1 MPNSKALAPE
11 VSPRTGQVDK
21 RGSCSW
27 NHGDL
32 EEGAGQQDA
41 QSSVIQ
47 GQGGPGHPTL
57 LLTETK
63 SLPKFLEL
71 NPNV

>member
-1 MPNSKALAPE
+1 MPNSKALSTE
-11 VSPRTGQVDK
+11 VSPRTRQVDK

-32 EEGAGQQDA
+32 EDGAGQQDA
-41 QSSVIQ
+41 QSVIQ
-47 GQGGPGHPTL
+47 GHGGPGHPTL

>member
-1 MPNSKALAPE
+1 MPNSKALSSE

-21 RGSCSW
+21 RGSFSW
-27 NHGDL
+27 DHGDR
-32 EEGAGQQDA
+32 EGGARQEDA
-41 QSSVIQ
+41 QRVIQ

-57 LLTETK
+57 PLTETK
-63 SLPKFLEL
+63 SLLKFLEL

>member
-1 MPNSKALAPE
+1 MPNRKALAPE
-11 VSPRTGQVDK
+11 VGSRAGQVDK

-27 NHGDL
+27 NYGDR
-32 EEGAGQQDA
+32 EGEAGEQEA
-41 QSSVIQ
+41 QHVIQ

-57 LLTETK
+57 PLIETK

-71 NPNV
+71 KPHV

>member
-11 VSPRTGQVDK
+11 VSPRIGQVDK
-21 RGSCSW
+21 RWACSW
-27 NHGDL
+27 NHGDR
-32 EEGAGQQDA
+32 EGGTGQQDA
-41 QSSVIQ
+41 QPVIQ
-47 GQGGPGHPTL
+47 LQGGPGHQTL
-57 LLTETK
+57 PLTETK